1 MKSAQSNIEMCT
13 AAKTRHAM
21 FERRL
26 RVLLAKPYRTED
38 EETEIRDIK
47 KQKLYLKD
55 IMEAIKEELKKGAST

>member
-1 MKSAQSNIEMCT
+1 MKLEQRTTEACK

-21 FERRL
+21 LERRL

-38 EETEIRDIK
+38 EEIEIRDIK

-55 IMEAIKEELKKGAST
+55 MMEAIKEDFKKGAST